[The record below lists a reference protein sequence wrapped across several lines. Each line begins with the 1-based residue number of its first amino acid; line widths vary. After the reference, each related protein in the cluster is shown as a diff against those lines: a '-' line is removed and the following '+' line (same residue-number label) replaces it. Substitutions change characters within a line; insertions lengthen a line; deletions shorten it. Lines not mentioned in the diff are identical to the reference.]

1 MTRKNLGK
9 KRGKKKPLF
18 SSSHKRDA
26 KKTSFFRRLARISLI
41 IGIWALLCLAAVIL
55 WYAYD
60 LPSVDSL
67 EVGERRPS
75 YVFLTANHEE
85 IAHYGDL
92 TGESIQ
98 LQDIPP
104 YVVEAIISME
114 DRHFFAHPGIDWGG
128 ILRAF
133 WTNVRAGGIVQGGST
148 LTQQIAKNLFLTNDR
163 SFRRKVQEMILSFW
177 LEYHFSKEQLLTI
190 YLNRVYLGTGTYG
203 VDAASQ
209 EYFGKPVRSIS
220 LPEATVLAAVL
231 KAPSRLAPSRN
242 PEKVKERAK
251 LVAKRMVDEGYIPAY
266 QLPQLLKEIGG
277 LHFDQTS
284 RNHHVRYFTDWVM
297 DQLPDLVD
305 MKQDLLIVTTLDLFL
320 QKKAWEAVQG
330 VLETAKEK
338 DHVEEAAI
346 VALDYDGA
354 LKAMVGGHHYLDT
367 IFNRATQAKRQVGS
381 TFKIF
386 VYLAALEAGISPETL
401 FQDNPPSYPNWDPRN
416 YGWRPRGEISMED
429 GFVYSVNSVAI
440 RVAEATG
447 LQKVIDMARRLG
459 LSEAMPYNLTLAL
472 GSSSSSLLEL
482 TNAYT
487 IMVNGG
493 YLTAPFGILEILTS
507 EGKSLYKF
515 VPSLGRQVID
525 TLTLQKMH
533 TLLRQ
538 AVERGT
544 AKRANIP
551 GVTLG
556 GKTGTTQKHRDAWFL
571 GSTSEIVAGVWV
583 GNDDERPMKRVTG
596 ALYPVQIWR
605 KVMEG
610 YYKEAGAYRGEDKTL
625 SGKEGNANP
634 AEKE

>member
-1 MTRKNLGK
+1 MTRKNLDRKG
-9 KRGKKKPLF
+9 GKKKPLF
-18 SSSHKRDA
+18 SSSRKRDP
-26 KKTSFFRRLARISLI
+26 KNSSFLRRLAKLCFIL
-41 IGIWALLCLAAVIL
+41 GIWAVLCLGGLIL

-60 LPSVDSL
+60 LPSVDAL
-67 EVGERRPS
+67 EVGQRRPS
-75 YVFLTANHEE
+75 YVFLTPNHEE

-133 WTNVRAGGIVQGGST
+133 WTNVRARAIVQGGST

-203 VDAASQ
+203 IDAASQ

-220 LPEATVLAAVL
+220 LPESTVLAAVL

-251 LVAKRMVDEGYIPAY
+251 LVAKRMVEEGYIPAY
-266 QLPQLLKEIGG
+266 QLPQILQEIEA
-277 LHFDQTS
+277 LHFEQTS

-297 DQLPDLVD
+297 DQFPDLVD
-305 MKQDLLIVTTLDLFL
+305 MKQDLLIVTTLDLSL
-320 QKKAWEAVQG
+320 QKKAWGAIQG
-330 VLETAKEK
+330 VLEAAKKK
-338 DHVEEAAI
+338 DHVEEAAM
-346 VALDYDGA
+346 VVLDYDGA
-354 LKAMVGGHHYLDT
+354 IKAMIGGHNYIET
-367 IFNRATQAKRQVGS
+367 MFNRATQAKRQVGS

-386 VYLAALEAGISPETL
+386 VYVAALEAGIAPETL
-401 FQDNPPSYPNWDPRN
+401 FEDNPPSYPNWDPRN
-416 YGWRPRGEISMED
+416 YGWRARGQISMED

-440 RVAEATG
+440 RVAEVTG

-459 LSEAMPYNLTLAL
+459 LSEEMPYNLTLAL

-507 EGKSLYKF
+507 EG
-515 VPSLGRQVID
+515 
-525 TLTLQKMH
+525 
-533 TLLRQ
+533 
-538 AVERGT
+538 
-544 AKRANIP
+544 
-551 GVTLG
+551 
-556 GKTGTTQKHRDAWFL
+556 
-571 GSTSEIVAGVWV
+571 
-583 GNDDERPMKRVTG
+583 ERPHSSLKCNPCYIFLKGLER
-596 ALYPVQIWR
+596 R
-605 KVMEG
+605 KPSEG
-610 YYKEAGAYRGEDKTL
+610 F
-625 SGKEGNANP
+625 SGCRIII
-634 AEKE
+634 